1 MSTAGIGSSLWM
13 DDVGGDDWG
22 VMVLLLLYPSSM
34 SSNVSSALANTHSA
48 LWSFFSHV
56 WMICYG
62 LGSIYNAFYTTMNRA
77 ILMTWDNIGG

>member
-48 LWSFFSHV
+48 LWSFFSHI

-62 LGSIYNAFYTTMNRA
+62 LGSIYNTFYTTMNRA
-77 ILMTWDNIGG
+77 ILMT